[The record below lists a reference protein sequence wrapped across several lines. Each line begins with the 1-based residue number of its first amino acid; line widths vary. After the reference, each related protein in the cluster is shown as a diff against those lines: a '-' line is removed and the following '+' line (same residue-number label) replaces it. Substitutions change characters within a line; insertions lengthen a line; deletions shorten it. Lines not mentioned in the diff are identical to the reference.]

1 MAQPGRD
8 PYLTLGISPN
18 VSDDELR
25 SAYRRLVQLHHPDHN
40 GGSPES
46 ARRFEEVQEAYARIR
61 ELRSGAAGARTQRAT
76 GAGARTQR
84 AGATGART
92 QRDPRQQS
100 AQPPPR
106 PAADPDVES
115 RLANL
120 ERELREANAAR
131 ERARRAARQAAAA
144 AAADR
149 KRPSDE
155 ELGYVTT
162 DDSFSKILA
171 DARSEIS
178 ERFSDAQEHPVA
190 RRVTDL
196 IDELASKLRP

>member
-1 MAQPGRD
+1 MARPGRD
-8 PYLTLGISPN
+8 PYLTLGVSPGA
-18 VSDDELR
+18 SGDELR

-61 ELRSGAAGARTQRAT
+61 ELRSGAAGAGTQR
-76 GAGARTQR
+76 GG
-84 AGATGART
+84 
-92 QRDPRQQS
+92 RQQ
-100 AQPPPR
+100 AGQPPPH

-131 ERARRAARQAAAA
+131 ERARRAAREAAAA

-162 DDSFSKILA
+162 DDSFSKILS
-171 DARSEIS
+171 DARTELS

>member
-84 AGATGART
+84 AGATSART

-100 AQPPPR
+100 GQPPPR

-131 ERARRAARQAAAA
+131 ERARRAAREAAAA